1 MRQRRFDRLVL
12 RALAEIP
19 EPFQSHLQNVDIV
32 VKRRPGPSDYR
43 LSGAKRGDRLYGL
56 YDGVPLSER
65 HGSGGFELPD
75 RITLFREPLEHDFP
89 GDAELMREVRVTVL
103 HEIAHF
109 FGMSEEAVS
118 ELGLE

>member
-1 MRQRRFDRLVL
+1 VRQRRFDRLVL

-19 EPFQSHLQNVDIV
+19 EPFQSHLQNVDIA

-43 LSGAKRGDRLYGL
+43 LSGAKRGERLYGL
-56 YDGVPLSER
+56 YDGVPLAER